1 MTELDKIRNEKP
13 ILELLDFSI
22 INVDKPSRITSFQ
35 CVDKVKKILGGK
47 KAGHFGTLD
56 PMVTGVLPVAIN
68 RACKLSNYF
77 MKKDKQYIGKMY
89 LHSDIA
95 EVELKKYMEAFVG
108 KIMQKPP
115 VRSRVKRVL
124 RERIVNKFRI
134 IKKTG
139 KVVEFESDVQ
149 AGTYIRKLISD
160 LGERI
165 GGAHMI
171 ELRRI
176 RAGIFLEKDS
186 HKIEEI
192 EEAAKEYNLGKEE
205 KLRAMMIPA
214 EIIQRIIT
222 RSDVKDEI
230 VKGLLNGKP
239 LMKNDIYKKIS
250 NSELISVFNRE
261 KFIGIYKA
269 SSAFSDAENSKIPDK
284 SVNNEIIAK
293 PEFVL
298 N

>member
-1 MTELDKIRNEKP
+1 MNPKSIS
-13 ILELLDFSI
+13 ELLEFSI
-22 INVDKPSRITSFQ
+22 INLDKPSEITSFQ
-35 CVDKVKKILGGK
+35 ACELVRKIFGAK

-56 PMVTGVLPVAIN
+56 PKVTGVLPISLN

-77 MKKDKQYIGKMY
+77 MKKDKEYVGKML
-89 LHSDIA
+89 LHKDIS
-95 EVELKKYMEAFVG
+95 EDELMREMENFIG
-108 KIMQKPP
+108 RIMQKPP

-134 IKKTG
+134 IKKLG
-139 KVVEFESDVQ
+139 KIVEFESDVQ

-160 LGERI
+160 LGEKI

-176 RAGIFLEKDS
+176 RAGIFDIADS
-186 HKIEEI
+186 HTIKEI
-192 EEAAKEYNLGKEE
+192 ENAVKLWKEGDENE
-205 KLRAMMIPA
+205 LRKILIPA

-222 RSDVKDEI
+222 RVDVKEEA

-239 LMKNDIYKKIS
+239 LMKQDIFKKMP
-250 NSELISVFNRE
+250 NSDLISIFCKER
-261 KFIGIYKA
+261 FIGIYKA
-269 SSAFSDAENSKIPDK
+269 IGSSNLSDENS
-284 SVNNEIIAK
+284 IIAK
-293 PEFVL
+293 PEFVM